1 MKHPL
6 AKGLVKVEI
15 KTYYEETITRGVS
28 NYQVLLQV
36 IPQGLSTRASFT
48 RPPRST
54 MVIIRRGLFTQ
65 AYPKRPLLLTFE
77 ELLVDEELA
86 KEAALKEAI
95 EAANKRMPTL
105 EEATCKAKADVKAG
119 RKGKKKEATRM
130 LPSAVK
136 TSCGVKAT
144 IDTTQMEKP
153 KRKRCPACRDQHTGT
168 DADGK
173 VF

>member
-1 MKHPL
+1 MALTLGGTRSGRRRRFCTGNFRGLSLYRRPSGAHCLNQLAKGCTRHRVKHPL

-65 AYPKRPLLLTFE
+65 ASPTRPLLSTFE
-77 ELLVDEELA
+77 ELLVEEEQA
-86 KEAALKEAI
+86 KEAALK
-95 EAANKRMPTL
+95 
-105 EEATCKAKADVKAG
+105 
-119 RKGKKKEATRM
+119 
-130 LPSAVK
+130 
-136 TSCGVKAT
+136 
-144 IDTTQMEKP
+144 
-153 KRKRCPACRDQHTGT
+153 
-168 DADGK
+168 
-173 VF
+173 